1 MTKKSI
7 LKYFVISLS
16 LASLA
21 ISSGCGKQVK
31 NSDAALK
38 EAVDTIL
45 KSGNWHKAQSYA
57 KMALKADINNVDAQ
71 IIYSI
76 CQDKLGNTE
85 DAIKT
90 LRNIVL
96 GNPGNF
102 LAQLSLGRMLY
113 ASKNYEEA
121 YEYLGNAYNLN
132 NNNIDALI
140 LYAQCAGKLQTKNTL
155 ELYQKL
161 TQTPQYSNKPEV
173 YNNVGIY
180 YLNSRNYSSAAKY
193 LLKAYR
199 IDNANPIIIA
209 NLGILK
215 DSYLNDPKQAK
226 FFYRKFISL
235 TINNSAFDSQRN
247 YFSNRL
253 KELKNN

>member
-1 MTKKSI
+1 MSKQIIFRSFIT
-7 LKYFVISLS
+7 LLSLS
-16 LASLA
+16 SLL
-21 ISSGCGKQVK
+21 IFSGCGKQVK

-38 EAVDTIL
+38 ASVDTIL
-45 KSGNWHKAQSYA
+45 KSGNWSKAQSYA

-71 IIYSI
+71 IMYAI

-85 DAIKT
+85 DATKT
-90 LRNIVL
+90 LRNIVQ
-96 GNPGNF
+96 GNPGSF

-113 ASKNYEEA
+113 TTKNYEEA

-132 NNNIDALI
+132 NANMDALV
-140 LYAQCAGKLQTKNTL
+140 LYAQCAGKLQTKSTL
-155 ELYQKL
+155 DLYLKL
-161 TQTPQYSNKPEV
+161 AQTPQYSNKPEI
-173 YNNVGIY
+173 YNNIGVY
-180 YLNSRNYSSAAKY
+180 YLDARDYSSAVKY

-199 IDNANPIIIA
+199 LDNTNPIVIA
-209 NLGILK
+209 NLGIVK
-215 DSYLNDPKQAK
+215 DSYLKDPKQAK

-235 TINNSAFDSQRN
+235 TINNSAFDSQRD

>member
-7 LKYFVISLS
+7 LKYLIISLS
-16 LASLA
+16 LTSLA
-21 ISSGCGKQVK
+21 ILSGCGKQVK

-38 EAVDTIL
+38 ASVDTIL
-45 KSGNWHKAQSYA
+45 KSGNYSKAQSYA

-71 IIYSI
+71 IMYAI
-76 CQDKLGNTE
+76 CQDKLGNND

-90 LRNIVL
+90 LRNIVQ
-96 GNPGNF
+96 GNPGSF

-113 ASKNYEEA
+113 NSKNYEEA

-132 NNNIDALI
+132 NDNMDALV
-140 LYAQCAGKLQTKNTL
+140 LYSQCAGKLQTKNTL

-161 TQTPQYSNKPEV
+161 AQTPQYSNKPET
-173 YNNVGIY
+173 YNNIGIY
-180 YLNSRNYSSAAKY
+180 YLNSRDYSSAVKY

-199 IDNANPIIIA
+199 LDNTNPIVIA
-209 NLGILK
+209 NLGMVK
-215 DSYLNDPKQAK
+215 DSYLKDPKQAK

-235 TINNSAFDSQRN
+235 TIGNSVFDSQRD

-253 KELKNN
+253 KELKN